1 MITVRNLQKIQS
13 DDIQFLLAKYAKE
26 IGYSKGSHGYFTEYI
41 TNKIYEDSE
50 DDREFGWR
58 KGEINFHERYFI
70 NNDENF
76 DMSNNDYI
84 QYEFPDY
91 SELMAWILFKYKCN
105 ISIETKFINN
115 ASYVIVS
122 LTIND
127 VLIDTISSLL
137 YDNNSFI
144 KILEDVLFLAMVNIK
159 NNLTN

>member
-41 TNKIYEDSE
+41 TNKIYKDSE

-91 SELMAWILFKYKCN
+91 SELMAWILVRYKCN
-105 ISIETKFINN
+105 INISTNIISASINGNLINE
-115 ASYVIVS
+115 SI
-122 LTIND
+122 
-127 VLIDTISSLL
+127 SLL
-137 YDNNSFI
+137 NTEEAFLMM
-144 KILEDVLFLAMVNIK
+144 LENMLISTMIYIK

>member
-76 DMSNNDYI
+76 DMSNNDYM
-84 QYEFPDY
+84 QYEFPNY
-91 SELMAWILFKYKCN
+91 SELMAWILVRYKCN
-105 ISIETKFINN
+105 ININISTNIISASINGNLINE
-115 ASYVIVS
+115 SI
-122 LTIND
+122 
-127 VLIDTISSLL
+127 SLL
-137 YDNNSFI
+137 NTEESFLMM
-144 KILEDVLFLAMVNIK
+144 LENMLISTMIYIK
-159 NNLTN
+159 NNLTD

>member
-76 DMSNNDYI
+76 DMSNNDYM

-91 SELMAWILFKYKCN
+91 SELMAWILVRYKCN
-105 ISIETKFINN
+105 INISTNIISTSINGNLINE
-115 ASYVIVS
+115 SIS
-122 LTIND
+122 LFNTEESFLMMLENM
-127 VLIDTISSLL
+127 LL
-137 YDNNSFI
+137 STMIY
-144 KILEDVLFLAMVNIK
+144 IK
-159 NNLTN
+159 NNLTD

>member
-76 DMSNNDYI
+76 DMSNNDYM

-91 SELMAWILFKYKCN
+91 SELMAWILVRYKCN
-105 ISIETKFINN
+105 INISTNIISASINGNLINE
-115 ASYVIVS
+115 SI
-122 LTIND
+122 
-127 VLIDTISSLL
+127 SLL
-137 YDNNSFI
+137 NTEESFLMM
-144 KILEDVLFLAMVNIK
+144 LENMLISTMIYIK
-159 NNLTN
+159 NNLTD

>member
-13 DDIQFLLAKYAKE
+13 DDIQFLFAKYAKE
-26 IGYSKGSHGYFTEYI
+26 IGYSKGSHGYFTEYL

-58 KGEINFHERYFI
+58 NGEINFHERYFI

-91 SELMAWILFKYKCN
+91 SELMAWILVRYKCN
-105 ISIETKFINN
+105 INISTNIISASINGNLINE
-115 ASYVIVS
+115 SI
-122 LTIND
+122 
-127 VLIDTISSLL
+127 SLL
-137 YDNNSFI
+137 NTEESFLMM
-144 KILEDVLFLAMVNIK
+144 LENMLISTMIYIK
-159 NNLTN
+159 NNLTD

>member
-76 DMSNNDYI
+76 DMSNNDYM

-91 SELMAWILFKYKCN
+91 SELMAWILVRYKCN
-105 ISIETKFINN
+105 INISTNIISASINGNLINE
-115 ASYVIVS
+115 SI
-122 LTIND
+122 
-127 VLIDTISSLL
+127 SLL
-137 YDNNSFI
+137 NTEESFLMM
-144 KILEDVLFLAMVNIK
+144 LENMLISTMIYIK

>member
-41 TNKIYEDSE
+41 TNKIYKDSE

-91 SELMAWILFKYKCN
+91 SELMAWILVRYKCN
-105 ISIETKFINN
+105 INISTNIISTSINGNLINE
-115 ASYVIVS
+115 SIS
-122 LTIND
+122 LFNTEESFLMMLENM
-127 VLIDTISSLL
+127 LL
-137 YDNNSFI
+137 STMIY
-144 KILEDVLFLAMVNIK
+144 IK
-159 NNLTN
+159 NNLTD

>member
-26 IGYSKGSHGYFTEYI
+26 IGYSKGSHGYFTEYL

-58 KGEINFHERYFI
+58 KGEINFHERHFI

-91 SELMAWILFKYKCN
+91 SELMAWILVRYKCN
-105 ISIETKFINN
+105 INISTNIISASINGNLINE
-115 ASYVIVS
+115 SIS
-122 LTIND
+122 LINTEESFLMMLENM
-127 VLIDTISSLL
+127 LISTMI
-137 YDNNSFI
+137 Y
-144 KILEDVLFLAMVNIK
+144 IK
-159 NNLTN
+159 NNLTD

>member
-91 SELMAWILFKYKCN
+91 SELMAWILVRYKCN
-105 ISIETKFINN
+105 INISTNIISASINGNLINE
-115 ASYVIVS
+115 SIS
-122 LTIND
+122 LFNTEESFLMMLENM
-127 VLIDTISSLL
+127 LISTMI
-137 YDNNSFI
+137 Y
-144 KILEDVLFLAMVNIK
+144 IK

>member
-1 MITVRNLQKIQS
+1 MIIVRNLQKIQS

-76 DMSNNDYI
+76 DMSNNDYM

-91 SELMAWILFKYKCN
+91 SELMAWILVRYKCN
-105 ISIETKFINN
+105 INISTNIISASINGNLINE
-115 ASYVIVS
+115 SI
-122 LTIND
+122 
-127 VLIDTISSLL
+127 SLL
-137 YDNNSFI
+137 NTEESFLMM
-144 KILEDVLFLAMVNIK
+144 LENMLISTMIYIK
-159 NNLTN
+159 NNLIK